1 MSDERLRR
9 RQDIAFAVAL
19 TLFGLVALWVL
30 FLVRHVLLLL
40 YVAGLLAIGFGP
52 AVRWL
57 EQRRGAATAGR
68 RRRRLPRWAAI
79 LILYVFI
86 LGTLGGLLAVIL
98 PPLVSQS
105 TDLWQKLPTYA
116 DELQGVLQRRGL
128 ISHPYTWNEM
138 LKNVP
143 SPGLAVAGVFGA
155 LQSVAGAVG
164 AFVTILVLPYYLLLD
179 AQSLES
185 GFLRIFPHSQRREV
199 ATLTHEVTLKI
210 SAWLGGQLVL
220 AFIIGSTAALG
231 LWLLGVPYF
240 YVLALVAGVGEL
252 IPVVGPILAA
262 IPAILVAFTV
272 SVETGI
278 FTASYFVIQQ
288 FVENHF
294 LVPRVMQRQVG
305 VSAVTVIAALLI
317 GSELLGIVGAL
328 LAVPTAAILQVLFDA
343 FVARGKTEAA

>member
-1 MSDERLRR
+1 VSDERRRR

-19 TLFGLVALWVL
+19 TLFGLVSLWVL

-40 YVAGLLAIGFGP
+40 YVAGLLAIGFSP

-57 EQRRGAATAGR
+57 EQRRGAVADGK

-79 LILYVFI
+79 LILYVLI
-86 LGTLGGLLAVIL
+86 IGVLGGLLAVIL
-98 PPLVSQS
+98 PPLISQS
-105 TDLWQKLPTYA
+105 TDLWQNLPTYA

-185 GFLRIFPHSQRREV
+185 GFLRIFPHNQRREV

-328 LAVPTAAILQVLFDA
+328 LAVPTAAILQVLFEA
-343 FVARGKTEAA
+343 FVARGKGGT

>member
-1 MSDERLRR
+1 
-9 RQDIAFAVAL
+9 
-19 TLFGLVALWVL
+19 
-30 FLVRHVLLLL
+30 
-40 YVAGLLAIGFGP
+40 
-52 AVRWL
+52 
-57 EQRRGAATAGR
+57 
-68 RRRRLPRWAAI
+68 
-79 LILYVFI
+79 
-86 LGTLGGLLAVIL
+86 
-98 PPLVSQS
+98 
-105 TDLWQKLPTYA
+105 
-116 DELQGVLQRRGL
+116 
-128 ISHPYTWNEM
+128 
-138 LKNVP
+138 
-143 SPGLAVAGVFGA
+143 
-155 LQSVAGAVG
+155 
-164 AFVTILVLPYYLLLD
+164 
-179 AQSLES
+179 
-185 GFLRIFPHSQRREV
+185 
-199 ATLTHEVTLKI
+199 VTLKI

-328 LAVPTAAILQVLFDA
+328 LAVPTAAILQVLFEA
-343 FVARGKTEAA
+343 FVARGKAETA